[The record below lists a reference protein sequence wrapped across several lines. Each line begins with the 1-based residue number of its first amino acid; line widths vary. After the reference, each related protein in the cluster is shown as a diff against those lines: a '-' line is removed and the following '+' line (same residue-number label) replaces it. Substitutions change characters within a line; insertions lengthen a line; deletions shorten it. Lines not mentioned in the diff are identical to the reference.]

1 VQCSAGYRNNS
12 AMTLDIA
19 IDYVPSVDSGNKDTT
34 RRNAV
39 LSAIEEQLRLMD
51 TEILH
56 PAIKATTP
64 STDTTLDTLLPCTEQ
79 GIKPHMPNGDLADR
93 YTKNINLEL
102 LASYSQLRFMR
113 DTILEIPITNK
124 IPNKDTSLR
133 NLVTLEAEELKD
145 YERSLDEQIN
155 DKKRHLEYV
164 KNARKKQSNNFKPI
178 NDFLNHRWSEKV
190 NELAQLQVSKL
201 QQ

>member
-1 VQCSAGYRNNS
+1 
-12 AMTLDIA
+12 MIPDIA
-19 IDYVPSVDSGNKDTT
+19 IDYVPSVDSGNKGTV

-56 PAIKATTP
+56 PAIRATATTTTT
-64 STDTTLDTLLPCTEQ
+64 STDTILDTILPCTEQ
-79 GIKPHMPNGDLADR
+79 GIRQHIPNGDLADR
-93 YTKNINLEL
+93 YTKNIDLEL

-124 IPNKDTSLR
+124 IPNTDTSLR

>member
-1 VQCSAGYRNNS
+1 
-12 AMTLDIA
+12 MTPDIA
-19 IDYVPSVDSGNKDTT
+19 IDYVPSVDSGNKDTA

-39 LSAIEEQLRLMD
+39 LSAIEEQLGLMD

-56 PAIKATTP
+56 PDIRATTP
-64 STDTTLDTLLPCTEQ
+64 STDTLLPCTEQ
-79 GIKPHMPNGDLADR
+79 GIKAHMPNGDLADR
-93 YTKNINLEL
+93 YTKNIDLEL

-124 IPNKDTSLR
+124 IPNTDTSLR

-164 KNARKKQSNNFKPI
+164 KNSRKKQSNNFKPI

>member
-1 VQCSAGYRNNS
+1 
-12 AMTLDIA
+12 MTPDIA
-19 IDYVPSVDSGNKDTT
+19 IDYVPSVDSGNKDTA
-34 RRNAV
+34 RRDAV

-56 PAIKATTP
+56 PSIRATATATT
-64 STDTTLDTLLPCTEQ
+64 TDTTLDTLLPCTEQ
-79 GIKPHMPNGDLADR
+79 GIKAHMPNGDLADK
-93 YTKNINLEL
+93 YTKNIDLEL

-124 IPNKDTSLR
+124 IPNTDTSLR

-155 DKKRHLEYV
+155 DKKRHLEYI

-201 QQ
+201 KQ